1 MMRNKFTKIIIISL
15 VLLIANRLYG
25 YAHNNTISPELNV
38 LHNKQQHKAKDKENT
53 ILITPH
59 YKGYQERNNNA
70 TEKVVAIYDK
80 RSPAY
85 GYRYILYKPIGKY
98 VGHHK
103 VVQPS
108 LNGYGYDPIPEGGE
122 GSSIPCFKTIQEA
135 KHFYYPQ
142 WY

>member
-1 MMRNKFTKIIIISL
+1 MANNNKKQKI
-15 VLLIANRLYG
+15 VRG
-25 YAHNNTISPELNV
+25 
-38 LHNKQQHKAKDKENT
+38 NT

-59 YKGYQERNNNA
+59 YKDYQERNKNV

-80 RSPAY
+80 KSPAY

-103 VVQPS
+103 VMQPS
-108 LNGYGYDPIPEGGE
+108 PNGYGYDPIPEGGE
-122 GSSIPCFKTIQEA
+122 GSKVPCFKTIQEA